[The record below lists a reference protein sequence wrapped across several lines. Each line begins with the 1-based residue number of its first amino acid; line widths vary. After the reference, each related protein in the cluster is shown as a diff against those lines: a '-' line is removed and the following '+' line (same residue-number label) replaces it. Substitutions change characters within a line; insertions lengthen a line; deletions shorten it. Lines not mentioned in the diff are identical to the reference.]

1 MARQYM
7 KVSIRGVGGGRMSV
21 KRPSAPRF
29 AANRSRKISNGKRKA

>member
-1 MARQYM
+1 MARQYV
-7 KVSIRGVGGGRMSV
+7 KVRGVGGGRAGT